1 MPHSSQIFSSLSEDS
16 RSGYIW
22 ICPTYHGF
30 EPNNVAR
37 VYLDQ
42 GTRDSKPHE
51 IYVQVRIADE
61 PFKRRYMREHGKHSV
76 DGKLTYQEYIGTAS
90 HLQDLTPEVTAKV
103 FKPHFCVISK
113 HYRGLLGIEDWVD
126 PLSGETC
133 LVPKEFKISIVK
145 TNNRVDIIKA
155 LLSHP
160 DQSVSMATF
169 ASLIGLA
176 LGILSMLS
184 LVPKEYICDI
194 PKFWMAVGWVIFA
207 GWSIKAIAPAFRCRG
222 S

>member
-1 MPHSSQIFSSLSEDS
+1 MPHSSQIFSSLAEDS

-30 EPNNVAR
+30 KSNNVAR

-61 PFKRRYMREHGKHSV
+61 PFKRKYMREHGKHSV
-76 DGKLTYQEYIGTAS
+76 DTKRTYEKYIGTES
-90 HLQDLTPEVTAKV
+90 PPKNLTPEVTAKV

-113 HYRGLLGIEDWVD
+113 HYRDLLGIEDWED
-126 PLSGETC
+126 PLNGEHC
-133 LVPKEFKISIVK
+133 LHPKEFKISIVK
-145 TNNRVDIIKA
+145 TDNCVDKFKA

-194 PKFWMAVGWVIFA
+194 PKFWIAVGWVIFA
-207 GWSIKAIAPAFRCRG
+207 GWSIKAICPAFRCRG